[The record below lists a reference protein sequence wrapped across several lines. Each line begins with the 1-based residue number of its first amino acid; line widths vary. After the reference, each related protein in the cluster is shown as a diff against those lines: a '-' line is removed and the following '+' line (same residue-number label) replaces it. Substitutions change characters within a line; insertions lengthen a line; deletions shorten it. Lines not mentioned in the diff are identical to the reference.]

1 MKKPE
6 DGKEHLGVGGHAW
19 SERRCLWGQGWEEA
33 RSRPGESCK
42 SNLYP
47 RRWESQAILT
57 DADVIR
63 FAF

>member
-1 MKKPE
+1 MWAGMRGVKE
-6 DGKEHLGVGGHAW
+6 GACGDRVGK
-19 SERRCLWGQGWEEA
+19 RA

-47 RRWESQAILT
+47 RRWESQTILT